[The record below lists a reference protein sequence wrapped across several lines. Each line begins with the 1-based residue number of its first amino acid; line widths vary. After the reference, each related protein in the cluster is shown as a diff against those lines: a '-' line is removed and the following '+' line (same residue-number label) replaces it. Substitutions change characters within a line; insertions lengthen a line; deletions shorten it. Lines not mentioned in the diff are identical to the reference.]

1 MSNFAGSVTVVT
13 GHTEGWYHGLTVSA
27 FTSVSLDPPLVLICV
42 DHSSQSIK
50 ALRAAEG
57 FTVNMFREGT
67 GQVALRFA
75 SKATDKLAGLV
86 VEQPKHEAAGLCLPE
101 ESYASLECRTVESV
115 EAGDHT
121 IFIGHVEHANL
132 YALARP
138 SSTGSGDFAGSW
150 SSRNTGSGSPALV
163 LIRGVSEAA
172 PRPAVGYPIPPQPI
186 RPGREPLAG

>member
-1 MSNFAGSVTVVT
+1 MVGLRRLPEEGNEPKVTKAQPQFQDLFRDIMSNFAASVTVVT
-13 GHTEGWYHGLTVSA
+13 GHTEGWHHGLTVSA

-75 SKATDKLAGLV
+75 SKATDKFAGLV

-115 EAGDHT
+115 VAGDHT
-121 IFIGHVEHANL
+121 IFIGHVEHASF
-132 YALARP
+132 YASARP
-138 SSTGSGDFAGSW
+138 LLYWQRRF
-150 SSRNTGSGSPALV
+150 RRILV
-163 LIRGVSEAA
+163 E
-172 PRPAVGYPIPPQPI
+172 
-186 RPGREPLAG
+186 